1 MHHFLLF
8 FFSFLG
14 AALCYK
20 MAKDYAQKI
29 TRGCGLRNS
38 MEHGF
43 LLKTYKPLFLICR
56 FHLMSCLEFQSMRKL
71 HQHRNARFP
80 QWVRLVQGWISQL
93 SISCWLWHT
102 IEMMKELMRL
112 LACKTGPCIFLFL
125 NRLLISFF
133 EFRLIQLSFQEWTQ
147 QMREMLDSRKRG
159 DLAFRDKDFKAAI
172 ECYSQV

>member
-1 MHHFLLF
+1 
-8 FFSFLG
+8 
-14 AALCYK
+14 

-43 LLKTYKPLFLICR
+43 LLRTYKPLFLICR

-112 LACKTGPCIFLFL
+112 LACKTGPCIVLFL
-125 NRLLISFF
+125 NRMLISFF